1 LWLENEAGEYRI
13 VQALSM
19 TIDTAAV
26 ECATDEF
33 VAGFRGG
40 EAIQDLS
47 VASAHRPPWALS
59 GEVWLAVPL
68 MKIERLTGFVVLSPP
83 RAPAVLNWESFDL
96 LLAIGQQVAAY
107 LEEERATSALSDSRA
122 LIEHSRKFSFVIH
135 DIKNVAGQLGLTIAN
150 MSRYGERAEFRADM
164 IRGMEGA
171 ANKLIRLVDRLRS
184 DASPVD
190 APRLVS
196 PSETIATVVRELDT
210 SDTPVSAQITNHSAR
225 VRIAPSDLH
234 TILTHLVTNAVEA
247 SSGKDEV
254 TISLKSEKKK
264 VVIEI
269 ADRGSGMSAEF
280 VRNRLFIPLS
290 STKEHGHGMGAYQAR
305 HLVRAAGGE
314 LEVISAIG
322 RGTTMRIVLPDADD
336 TVAFLN
342 EETAI

>member
-1 LWLENEAGEYRI
+1 
-13 VQALSM
+13 
-19 TIDTAAV
+19 
-26 ECATDEF
+26 
-33 VAGFRGG
+33 
-40 EAIQDLS
+40 
-47 VASAHRPPWALS
+47 
-59 GEVWLAVPL
+59 
-68 MKIERLTGFVVLSPP
+68 
-83 RAPAVLNWESFDL
+83 
-96 LLAIGQQVAAY
+96 VAAY

-122 LIEHSRKFSFVIH
+122 LIEYSRKFSFVIH

-150 MSRYGERAEFRADM
+150 MSKYGERAEFRADM